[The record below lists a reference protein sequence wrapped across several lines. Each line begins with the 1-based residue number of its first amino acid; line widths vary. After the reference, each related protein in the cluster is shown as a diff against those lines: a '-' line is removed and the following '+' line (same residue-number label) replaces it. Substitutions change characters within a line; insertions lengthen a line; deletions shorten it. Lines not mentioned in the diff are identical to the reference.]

1 MKQTSIFLCFVV
13 WVNVVFS
20 QAFLQTSAKANAWVD
35 SVFNTLT
42 PQQKVAQ
49 LMIIRAHSNLGQ
61 EHINQVTELIAKY
74 NVGGLCFFQGGPLRQ
89 AKLTNYYQQIAKTPL
104 LIAID
109 AEWGLGMRLDS
120 VTTLPK
126 QLMLGATKDSLLVYN
141 YGKVVANQCKRL
153 GIHINYA
160 PVVDVNNNAANP
172 VINDRSFGEDKYTVA
187 ALGIAYMN
195 GLQENGIMACA
206 KHFPGHGDV
215 AVDSHYDLPVINKSI
230 AELDSVEL
238 YPFKR
243 MIEANVGSI
252 MIAHLYI
259 PAIDTSVNRATSL
272 SKNNV
277 TNLLKNKLQYKG
289 LIFTDALEMQ
299 GVTKFFPAGDAALQS
314 IIAGNDM
321 LCLPSDIPNSIN
333 KILAAVN
340 NKEIDEN
347 DLNQRVKKV
356 LLAKYNLGL
365 HHLKP
370 IDTMQLIAD
379 LNKEINQLRLQV
391 SKSAITLVKCS
402 NRQLFANSKKLKV
415 AYVGFGTD
423 RVNSFAA
430 EIKEAYNAKL
440 FLFNYTDSTA
450 ITTTLKKIKRKYKT
464 IIVGVHNYSRKP
476 VNNFGLSNMAINAIN
491 YLGNNDNALVVAFG
505 NPYAIAN
512 FAEVKNLLAC
522 YEDDTITQLTAAQI
536 IQHQIKPKGS
546 LPVTVTNNLPLGTKR
561 TLTEF

>member
-1 MKQTSIFLCFVV
+1 MKPTYILLCFIV
-13 WVNVVFS
+13 WTNVVFS

-42 PQQKVAQ
+42 PQQRVAQ

-61 EHINQVTELIAKY
+61 EHINQVTELITKY

-120 VTTLPK
+120 VTALPK

-187 ALGIAYMN
+187 TLGIAYMN

-215 AVDSHYDLPVINKSI
+215 AVDSHYDLPVINKSV

-259 PAIDTSVNRATSL
+259 PAIDSSVNRATSL

-370 IDTMQLIAD
+370 IDTIQLIAD

-402 NRQLFANSKKLKV
+402 NRQFFANSKKLKV

-546 LPVTVTNNLPLGTKR
+546 LPVTVTKGLEKGVGVISW
-561 TLTEF
+561 

>member
-1 MKQTSIFLCFVV
+1 MYFVV
-13 WVNVVFS
+13 CVNVVFS
-20 QAFLQTSAKANAWVD
+20 QAFLQTSTKANAWVD

-42 PQQKVAQ
+42 PQQRVAQ

-61 EHINQVTELIAKY
+61 EHINQVTELITKY

-120 VTTLPK
+120 VTALPK

-187 ALGIAYMN
+187 TLGIAYMH
-195 GLQENGIMACA
+195 GLQESGIMACA

-215 AVDSHYDLPVINKSI
+215 AVDSHYDLPVINKSV

-259 PAIDTSVNRATSL
+259 PAIDSSVNRATSL

-299 GVTKFFPAGDAALQS
+299 GVTKFFPAGDAALKS

-391 SKSAITLVKCS
+391 SKSAISLVKCS
-402 NRQLFANSKKLKV
+402 NRQFFANNKKFKV

-546 LPVTVTNNLPLGTKR
+546 LPVTVTNNLPLGTKL